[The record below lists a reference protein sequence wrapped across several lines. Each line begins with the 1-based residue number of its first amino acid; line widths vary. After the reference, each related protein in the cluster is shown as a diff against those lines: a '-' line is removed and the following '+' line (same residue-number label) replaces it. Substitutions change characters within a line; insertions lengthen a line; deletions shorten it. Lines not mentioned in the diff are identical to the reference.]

1 MVSISD
7 QTMVHKHYQRT
18 SSLLLISVA
27 GVGTFI
33 IEFAT
38 LSRLTGDPIYEEIA
52 TKAMDS
58 LWERRSDL
66 NLIGNHINIDSGRW
80 TGVDATIGSGVD
92 SYFEYLVKGGILL
105 NKPEFIKQFQVLK
118 RSFDNFMYHE
128 DMFVWANMEKGHKT
142 LPLFSSLE
150 AFYPGNT

>member
-1 MVSISD
+1 MSISD

-92 SYFEYLVKGGILL
+92 SYFEYLVKGGIL
-105 NKPEFIKQFQVLK
+105 
-118 RSFDNFMYHE
+118 SFDNFMYHE

-150 AFYPGNT
+150 AFYPGNA